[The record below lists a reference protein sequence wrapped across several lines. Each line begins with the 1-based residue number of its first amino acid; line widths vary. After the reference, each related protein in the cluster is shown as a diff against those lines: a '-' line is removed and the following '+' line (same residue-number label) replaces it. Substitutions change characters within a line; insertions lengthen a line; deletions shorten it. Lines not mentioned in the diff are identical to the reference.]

1 MKLLA
6 LLIGLALERGVTNLL
21 HLRELRWFDP
31 WFDLGLRHSAR
42 AGVVGG
48 YVLIVLVLL
57 LPFVPVLWIGM
68 LLQDADFPWD
78 LPYLVFAILV
88 VFFCLGPR
96 DLVSE
101 VYEYCDAVDRD
112 DPDTARRVLT
122 ELSEGERLRANE
134 IDVVE
139 DAIFIQATN
148 RLFGVVFWFV
158 LMGPAGAW
166 LFRISD
172 LFRRRAVYE
181 QSRGITPD
189 NTVLDAV
196 ENVHGLLVF
205 VPARLAAIGYA
216 MSGSFDDALHG
227 WRTFRAR
234 GPLPLHRSNDEIV
247 ARVGNAAMTGALAE
261 PENSSAAARNSL
273 KLVTRTLFIWVT
285 VIALMTIFGWAV

>member
-6 LLIGLALERGVTNLL
+6 LLIGLALERGVTSLL

-42 AGVVGG
+42 TFKAGA

-57 LPFVPVLWIGM
+57 LPFLPVLWAGL
-68 LLQDADFPWD
+68 LLQDARFPWD

-101 VYEYCDAVDRD
+101 VHEYCDAVDGGD
-112 DPDTARRVLT
+112 ADTAGRVLT
-122 ELSEGERLRANE
+122 ELSEVERLRANE

-158 LMGPAGAW
+158 LLGPAGAW

-172 LFRRRAVYE
+172 LLRRRAVYE
-181 QSRGITPD
+181 HARGSML
-189 NTVLDAV
+189 NSTVLDAV

-205 VPARLAAIGYA
+205 LPARLAALGYA
-216 MSGSFDDALHG
+216 LSGSFDDALQG
-227 WRTFRAR
+227 WRAFRAR
-234 GPLPLHRSNDEIV
+234 GRLPLHRGNDEIV
-247 ARVGNAAMTGALAE
+247 ARVGKAAMSGALAE

-285 VIALMTIFGWAV
+285 VIALMTLFGWAV